1 MKRML
6 IPVVLAALAAAAVIA
21 SAGSEQVQTAK
32 VLDNNEV
39 DYRQFT
45 ESRGPKYGK
54 PSDEE
59 LHGRLSPLQY
69 KITQEDATE
78 RPFANEYWAASR
90 PSVLER

>member
-21 SAGSEQVQTAK
+21 SAGSEQVQTTKA
-32 VLDNNEV
+32 EV
-39 DYRQFT
+39 DYRQFS

-59 LHGRLSPLQY
+59 LRDGLTPLQY

-78 RPFANEYWAASR
+78 RPFANEYWDEKR
-90 PSVLER
+90 ER